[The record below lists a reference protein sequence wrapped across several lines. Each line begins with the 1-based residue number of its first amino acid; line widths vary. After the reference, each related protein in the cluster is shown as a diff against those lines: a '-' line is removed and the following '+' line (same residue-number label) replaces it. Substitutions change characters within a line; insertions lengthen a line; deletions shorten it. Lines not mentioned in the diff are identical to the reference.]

1 MSATRIHEVLEV
13 VLFSAGG
20 WRVGFEARLVRGS
33 RPAPGIKVDS
43 ESGKLFGLPPN
54 ANAAT
59 YQYLTLKRPQQ
70 DRDILVA
77 GPVELASLPVAAI
90 HPLPPLLAARTALH
104 GLRALLQ
111 LADSPGDQNI
121 ALLFDADTI
130 PLP

>member
-1 MSATRIHEVLEV
+1 MSATRIYEVLEV

-33 RPAPGIKVDS
+33 RPAPGAKVDS
-43 ESGKLFGLPPN
+43 DSSKLFGLPPC
-54 ANAAT
+54 ANNPTT

-77 GPVELASLPVAAI
+77 GPVELASLPVTAI

-111 LADSPGDQNI
+111 LADSPGERNL

-130 PLP
+130 P